1 MPVSRSLTRA
11 PAPLNKYSA
20 ATGVSIIVSI
30 LFIIISLFILNW
42 LNKIAKCKCTDIPE
56 RKFLPEWWS
65 FVIIW
70 SIFML
75 FLFIAYETDIDEYP
89 VFIKIMGTI
98 FSIVN
103 IVMIVRL
110 FIYIRRLKEMN
121 CDCGL
126 SPEENLIYY
135 YLIIFLSLLAFLIFV
150 IILMFLFNVK

>member
-1 MPVSRSLTRA
+1 
-11 PAPLNKYSA
+11 
-20 ATGVSIIVSI
+20 
-30 LFIIISLFILNW
+30 LNW

-65 FVIIW
+65 FIIIW

-98 FSIVN
+98 FSIIN

-110 FIYIRRLKEMN
+110 FMYIRRLKEMN

-126 SPEENLIYY
+126 TAEENLIYY
-135 YLIIFLSLLAFLIFV
+135 YLMIVLLLLAFLIFF
-150 IILMFLFNVK
+150 IILMFLFNIQ